1 MKRTLEKTRVKFVQ
15 MNLNSLSNARYLG
28 NDILINALGLGT
40 KDLVDV
46 QDKEMLLQKGQ
57 ILIVMSNYQRAFMRD
72 DGKTYTYVIPRLN
85 GTVILEGVRDPDI
98 SNTTVI
104 PDINQDIVRR
114 VNKSLPQ
121 HFSANLEDHDII
133 GHNVGIRPCRT
144 EIRIE
149 SELNEGQNIVNA
161 YGINGGGYIFG
172 SGVAREVTKLV
183 DDILSQGGT
192 ARL

>member
-1 MKRTLEKTRVKFVQ
+1 MQ

-57 ILIVMSNYQRAFMRD
+57 IMIVMSNYQRAFMRD

-98 SNTTVI
+98 SSVLIPLTIKIVITHNASSNTTVI
-104 PDINQDIVRR
+104 PDINQDVRNTDSYQVFISNVFKIVRR

-149 SELNEGQNIVNA
+149 SELNEGQNIVHA
-161 YGINGGGYIFG
+161 YGALIVGCVG
-172 SGVAREVTKLV
+172 
-183 DDILSQGGT
+183 
-192 ARL
+192 